1 MLNFINRPQCNYICI
16 KYCKKKIMKL
26 SCKVQTI
33 IVTCLAVI
41 QLMGLQILSVN
52 LHLKLNCFWHRKKN
66 LGFFELG
73 FSLKRNMILHFDKAI
88 SLLQCLSVGA
98 VTVVKCPKILW
109 CVIPISSNFCN
120 AESRINLNIS

>member
-1 MLNFINRPQCNYICI
+1 MDISLDTNWIKSTVKIAMLNFINRLQCSRICI

-33 IVTCLAVI
+33 IVTGLAVTVV
-41 QLMGLQILSVN
+41 GSSDFVSKPPSQIEL
-52 LHLKLNCFWHRKKN
+52 LLTQKKKN

-88 SLLQCLSVGA
+88 SLLQCRSVG
-98 VTVVKCPKILW
+98 TVSR
-109 CVIPISSNFCN
+109 SS
-120 AESRINLNIS
+120 